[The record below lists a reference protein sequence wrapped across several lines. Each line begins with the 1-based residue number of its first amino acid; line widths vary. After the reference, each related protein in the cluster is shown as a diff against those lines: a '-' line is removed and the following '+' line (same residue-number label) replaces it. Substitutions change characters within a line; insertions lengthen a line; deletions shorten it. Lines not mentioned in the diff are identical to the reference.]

1 LKDGSCN
8 VLQHYAA
15 LGRDVIGAQSVN
27 LDPYDVPK
35 DVYSDVLE
43 LVGEKSVLLKKKKKT
58 VYAVVVNN
66 SSSKLAAYC

>member
-1 LKDGSCN
+1 MVLLQLLVMKSYSVSCHYFKDGSCN

-43 LVGEKSVLLKKKKKT
+43 LVR
-58 VYAVVVNN
+58 
-66 SSSKLAAYC
+66 